1 MITQRQLFL
10 NHVAQTSDAPLLLE
24 VHRAKGV
31 YLYDKNDQPYLD
43 LIAGISVS
51 NLGHN
56 HPAIIEAIQQQSN
69 QYLHTLVYGEFVLS
83 PQVQLATLLQE
94 QLPENL
100 NCTYFVNSGTEA
112 TEGAMKLAKRY
123 TGRTN
128 IVACKQAYHGSTQGA
143 LSLMDDSFFTAPF
156 RPLLPDITHIA
167 FNKEEDLQHITTQ
180 TACVVMETVR
190 AEVGVL
196 LPKNNYLQKVKAR
209 CEEVGA
215 LLILD
220 EIQVGCG
227 RTGSLFAFEQYGIVP
242 DILLLAKGFG
252 GGMPLGAFVSSK
264 AIMQVFTHNPFL
276 GHITTF
282 GGHPVCCAA
291 SLASLKVLTEQK
303 EIIAQVKEKEA
314 MFHVELKHPA
324 IKEIRSAGLLMGVEL
339 PSYDFVLAVIKEALA
354 NGLVSD
360 WFLFN
365 ACAIRIAPPLIIT
378 FEEIKKACTILL
390 AAIEKAYQD
399 GIK

>member
-1 MITQRQLFL
+1 
-10 NHVAQTSDAPLLLE
+10 
-24 VHRAKGV
+24 
-31 YLYDKNDQPYLD
+31 
-43 LIAGISVS
+43 
-51 NLGHN
+51 
-56 HPAIIEAIQQQSN
+56 
-69 QYLHTLVYGEFVLS
+69 
-83 PQVQLATLLQE
+83 
-94 QLPENL
+94 
-100 NCTYFVNSGTEA
+100 
-112 TEGAMKLAKRY
+112 
-123 TGRTN
+123 
-128 IVACKQAYHGSTQGA
+128 
-143 LSLMDDSFFTAPF
+143 
-156 RPLLPDITHIA
+156 LLPDITHIA
-167 FNKEEDLQHITTQ
+167 FNEEEDLKHITTR

-196 LPKNNYLQKVKAR
+196 LPKDNYLQKVKAR

-215 LLILD
+215 LLVLD

-264 AIMQVFTHNPFL
+264 EIMQVLTHNPVL

-291 SLASLKVLTEQK
+291 SLASLKVLTEQPA
-303 EIIAQVKEKEA
+303 IIGQVKEKEA
-314 MFHVELKHPA
+314 MFHGELKHPA

-365 ACAIRIAPPLIIT
+365 ASAIRIAPPLIIT
-378 FEEIKKACTILL
+378 IEEIKKACTILL

>member
-10 NHVAQTSDAPLLLE
+10 NHVAQTSDAPLMLE
-24 VHRAKGV
+24 VKRAEGV
-31 YLYDKNDQPYLD
+31 YLYDEEDKPHLD

-56 HPAIIEAIQQQSN
+56 HPAIVQAIQEQAGK
-69 QYLHTLVYGEFVLS
+69 YLHTLVYGEFVLS
-83 PQVQLATLLQE
+83 PQVQLAELLQA
-94 QLPENL
+94 QLPDNL
-100 NCTYFVNSGTEA
+100 NCTYFVNSGAEA
-112 TEGAMKLAKRY
+112 TEGAMKLAKRF
-123 TGRTN
+123 TGRSK
-128 IVACKQAYHGSTQGA
+128 IVACKKAYHGSTHGA
-143 LSLMDDSFFTAPF
+143 LSLMDDAFFTAPF
-156 RPLLPDITHIA
+156 RPLLPDIAHIA
-167 FNKEEDLQHITTQ
+167 FNEVRDLKHIDER

-196 LPKNNYLQKVKAR
+196 LPQENYLKKVKAR

-264 AIMQVFTHNPFL
+264 EIMQVLTHNPVL

-291 SLASLKVLTEQK
+291 SLASLKVLIQESN
-303 EIIAQVKEKEA
+303 IIAQVKEKEA
-314 MFHVELKHPA
+314 LFHQELKHPA
-324 IKEIRSAGLLMGVEL
+324 IKEIRSAGLLMAVEL
-339 PSYDFVLAVIKEALA
+339 PSYEFVLAVIQEALK

-365 ACAIRIAPPLIIT
+365 ASAIRIAPPLIIT
-378 FEEIKKACTILL
+378 PEEIKEACAILL
-390 AAIEKAYQD
+390 NAIEKANQD
-399 GIK
+399 GIN

>member
-56 HPAIIEAIQQQSN
+56 HPAIVAAIQQQSN

-100 NCTYFVNSGTEA
+100 DCTYFVNSGAEA

-143 LSLMDDSFFTAPF
+143 LSLMDDPFFTAPF

-167 FNKEEDLQHITTQ
+167 FNKEEDLQHITQQ

-264 AIMQVFTHNPFL
+264 EIMQVFTHNPVL

-365 ACAIRIAPPLIIT
+365 ASAIRIAPPLIIT